1 MRGAPVR
8 ARPTFHRGRTATLKL
23 SMQRALRLSVAP
35 LVIATILVTPAT
47 AQAASNCVT
56 SNGHTI
62 CVTVPDTALSGN
74 TPVSVTNSPNNGVVI
89 ATWIPSGK
97 PAVQLIQEYAPS
109 PSTNDYSFVWP
120 TQKYLDASGTL
131 QLQYNSTSTNP
142 ATVPVTLANGNASDF
157 QHSPN
162 DWANFLPGAWNG
174 SQDPTVMA
182 VGDGASNEVT
192 SNAVASEVAAA
203 NPSLFMYLGDV
214 YETGTFT
221 EFLNH
226 YGVSGMDV
234 PGGGTL
240 WGATASVTQPTIGNH
255 EYPNKTAWIDYWHG
269 RPLYTSFT
277 FGGVMFFDLDS
288 SQSMR
293 AGSPEYT
300 FVHNALTA
308 PGVPACVVAYWHT
321 PALSGSTIKSS
332 EVDMWSLLANNGADL
347 VLGGNA
353 HSMVEYKPLDANFA
367 AGTAGAHMVEMI
379 VGSGGHSTSG
389 KLTDS
394 RIAWT
399 KTKTPGV
406 VALTLNGAGS
416 GGTATSIGWN
426 FEDVNTNSLRTGSVA
441 CSGQN
446 QPPAVNAGPDQTVTL
461 PNSASLSGT
470 ATDDGLP
477 NPPGT
482 LTTTWSQVS
491 GPGTVTFGDA
501 SSLSTTASFSDPG
514 TYVLRLTANDSALQ
528 SSDDL
533 TVTVNPTP
541 QNQPPVVNAGPDQNV
556 ILPNPANLSGTATD
570 DGLPNPPG
578 TLTTTWSQVSG
589 PGTVTFGDASSVSTT
604 ASFSDPGTYDLRLT
618 ADDSALQSGDDLIV
632 TVASASQNLVGN
644 PGFETSTTGWNTS
657 GSDAGVTLTRVSG
670 GHSGSWSGLVA
681 NGGSGTAAN
690 CKMQDA
696 PNWVATTSAGTYTG
710 SMWVRAD
717 SPGATFTLKLREFNG
732 STLLVAKTKSITLST
747 SWQLVTVTDVPTMP
761 GTSTLDFM
769 GIVLNAPVGTCFYAD
784 DIAITLS

>member
-1 MRGAPVR
+1 MKGAR
-8 ARPTFHRGRTATLKL
+8 TSMHQTFHRSRTAVLRPGLHRTL
-23 SMQRALRLSVAP
+23 RISVAP
-35 LVIATILVTPAT
+35 FVIATILVIPAV
-47 AQAASNCVT
+47 AQAASNCAT
-56 SNGHTI
+56 SNSHTV
-62 CVTVPDTALSGN
+62 CVTVPDTPLSGN
-74 TPVSVTNSPNNGVVI
+74 IAVGVTNSPNTGVVI
-89 ATWIPSGK
+89 VTWVPSGK
-97 PAVQLIQEYAPS
+97 SAIQLIQEYAPS

-131 QLQYNSTSTNP
+131 QVQYKSTSGTP
-142 ATVPVTLANGNASDF
+142 ASVSVTLANGNTTDF

-162 DWANFLPGAWNG
+162 DWANFLPGAWNRA
-174 SQDPTVMA
+174 QDPTVMA
-182 VGDGASNEVT
+182 VGDGASNEVS
-192 SNAVASEVAAA
+192 SNAVANQVASA
-203 NPSLFMYLGDV
+203 NLPLFLYLGDV

-240 WGATASVTQPTIGNH
+240 WGAAASVTQPTIGNH
-255 EYPNKTAWIDYWHG
+255 EYANRTAWIDYWHG
-269 RPLYTSFT
+269 RPLYTSFM
-277 FGGVMFFDLDS
+277 FGGVLFFDLNS
-288 SQSMR
+288 SQPMA
-293 AGSPEYT
+293 AGSPQYN
-300 FVHNALTA
+300 FVKSALTV
-308 PGVPACVVAYWHT
+308 PGAPACVVAYWHI
-321 PALSGSTIKSS
+321 PAISGSTIKSS
-332 EVDMWSLLANNGADL
+332 EVDMWSLLANNGGDL

-367 AGTAGAHMVEMI
+367 AGTTGAHMVEMI

-389 KLTDS
+389 KLSDS

-406 VALTLNGAGS
+406 AALTLNGAGS
-416 GGTATSIGWN
+416 GGTATSVGWT
-426 FEDVNTNSLRTGSVA
+426 FEDVNNLGLRSGSVA

-446 QPPAVNAGPDQTVTL
+446 QPPTVNAGPDQTVTL
-461 PNSASLSGT
+461 PNSANLSGT

-477 NPPGT
+477 DPPGT
-482 LTTTWSQVS
+482 LTTTWSEVS

-501 SSLSTTASFSDPG
+501 SSVSTTASFSDPG
-514 TYVLRLTANDSALQ
+514 TYVLRLKADDSALQ

-541 QNQPPVVNAGPDQNV
+541 QNQPPVVNAGPDQSV
-556 ILPNPANLSGTATD
+556 ILPNSANLSGTATD

-578 TLTTTWSQVSG
+578 TLTTSWSEVSG
-589 PGTVTFGDASSVSTT
+589 PGTVTFGDPSSLSTT

-618 ADDSALQSGDDLIV
+618 ADDSALQSSDDLTV

-670 GHSGSWSGLVA
+670 GHSGGWSGLVA
-681 NGGSGTAAN
+681 NGGSGAASN

-717 SPGATFTLKLREFNG
+717 APGATFTLKLREFNG

-784 DIAITLS
+784 DIAITQT